1 MSTTKNPT
9 GLDQRRIRQAFIGE
23 VERMNAQLAR
33 VTDELSSTEEH
44 ETDPARI
51 ANSYSGEGA
60 VRADNTLAVLE
71 QTKHAI
77 TRLDAGLYGVCERCE
92 NMIGG
97 KRLAAYPRATLCR
110 SCA

>member
-1 MSTTKNPT
+1 MSATKNRT

-23 VERMNAQLAR
+23 VEGMNAQLAR
-33 VTDELSSTEEH
+33 VTDELSWTEEH

-51 ANSYSGEGA
+51 ANAYSGEGA
-60 VRADNTLAVLE
+60 VRAHSTSPVLE